1 LQPYYK
7 EAVLTTST
15 TEKDNNESNIPVQKR
30 RLKRAKDQ
38 KDEEENIVGKLKNK
52 RLKKTTVMQR
62 NQKEDKVDIKTS
74 LGNVSSNKLDNEIIH
89 ST

>member
-1 LQPYYK
+1 
-7 EAVLTTST
+7 
-15 TEKDNNESNIPVQKR
+15 VQKR

>member
-15 TEKDNNESNIPVQKR
+15 TEKDNNESNILVQRR
-30 RLKRAKDQ
+30 RLKWEKYK
-38 KDEEENIVGKLKNK
+38 KDEEENIAGKLKNK
-52 RLKKTTVMQR
+52 RLEKTTVQR
-62 NQKEDKVDIKTS
+62 RNRKENKGDIKTS
-74 LGNVSSNKLDNEIIH
+74 LVNVSSNKLDNEIIH

>member
-1 LQPYYK
+1 
-7 EAVLTTST
+7 VLTTST